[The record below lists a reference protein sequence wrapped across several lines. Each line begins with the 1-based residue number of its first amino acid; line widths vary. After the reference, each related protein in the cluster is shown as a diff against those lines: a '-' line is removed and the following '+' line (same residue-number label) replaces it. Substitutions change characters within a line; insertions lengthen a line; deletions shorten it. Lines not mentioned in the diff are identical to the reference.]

1 MSIKQTTNQE
11 WHNDEKEWWDA
22 NGSYMSY
29 QWSLNSKMNQVLRSE
44 LEADYVN
51 YLLKPGEALLDV
63 GCGSGWLSIDF
74 ANKEMDV
81 LGIDISETQIK
92 SAISSKKNKNIKNVA
107 FECADLIHW
116 NSKKYENK
124 FQSVFLNAF
133 LHHLPENE
141 LKLVFEKISAV
152 MKPGG
157 RVYLYE
163 PLCCEPQKNR
173 LATMADFFFKSLLY
187 LLILYLPKFLNMYS
201 DTHKKELNRGYT
213 MNSPHE
219 RPINIAWLDQYCTD
233 HFEVFE
239 VKPWHLY
246 SMAFGMQ
253 SMALKPRL
261 TSLYALLAAPWYLID
276 KCLFKLFGWRPFST
290 PNRFIL
296 CSIKLVKK

>member
-1 MSIKQTTNQE
+1 MSIKQITNQK
-11 WHNDEKEWWDA
+11 WHNEEKEWWDA

-74 ANKEMDV
+74 ANNDMDV

-92 SAISSKKNKNIKNVA
+92 NAISSKTNKNIKNVE

-116 NSKKYENK
+116 DSNKYENK
-124 FQSVFLNAF
+124 FQCVFLNAF

-141 LKLVFEKISAV
+141 LKLIFEKISAV

-163 PLCCEPQKNR
+163 PLCCEPPQNR

-187 LLILYLPKFLNMYS
+187 LLIFYLPKFLNMYS
-201 DTHKKELNRGYT
+201 DKHKKELSRGYT

-219 RPINIAWLDQYCTD
+219 RPINIAWLDQYCSD
-233 HFEVFE
+233 HFDVFE

-261 TSLYALLAAPWYLID
+261 TSLYSLLAAPWYQID
-276 KCLFKLFGWRPFST
+276 KCLFKLFGWRAFSK